1 MRSAILAVLSALL
14 LTAVPAAAKSTPS
27 APAEEQDALSK
38 IANPEIRA
46 GVAKLM
52 GRFRWGMTPGEVM
65 NMLIADVTASYNERI
80 AKERNA
86 FRQDQIHRE
95 QSFDM
100 ERLKEDF
107 IKFDGNKTGWDVSV
121 VDQEFAHNNDESMV
135 VIREKEGKD
144 QRRYLFFYKDKLW
157 KQIIAFA
164 NDRPPFKDKSFD
176 DFTAIFEQRFGS
188 GGMAFRK
195 KLTSDEQ
202 VFDHLEWS
210 LSDDFGMLALDAG
223 TLYNNYCLVLMQSNQ
238 VEGIEKSRKKR
249 SPAHYTSGGLVD
261 SLLHSTS
268 PSKKDDTVDIV
279 DELTGRHSSRT
290 DSPAAAPDMMPDDKK
305 KDK

>member
-1 MRSAILAVLSALL
+1 
-14 LTAVPAAAKSTPS
+14 
-27 APAEEQDALSK
+27 
-38 IANPEIRA
+38 
-46 GVAKLM
+46 
-52 GRFRWGMTPGEVM
+52 M
-65 NMLIADVTASYNERI
+65 NMLAADVTAGYNERI

-86 FRQDQIHRE
+86 FRQDQIRRE
-95 QSFDM
+95 QGFDL

-107 IKFDGNKTGWDVSV
+107 VKFDGTKSGWDVSA
-121 VDQEFAHNNDESMV
+121 VDQEFAHNNDESMIV
-135 VIREKEGKD
+135 VREKEGKD

-164 NDRPPFKDKSFD
+164 TDRPPFKGKSFD

-210 LSDDFGMLALDAG
+210 LSEDFGMWATDMS
-223 TLYNNYCLVLMQSNQ
+223 TLYSNYCLVLMQSSL
-238 VEGIEKSRKKR
+238 VDGIEKSRKKR
-249 SPAHYTSGGLVD
+249 APAHYASGGLVD

-268 PSKKDDTVDIV
+268 APKKDDTVDIV

-290 DSPAAAPDMMPDDKK
+290 DSTAAAPDMATDDKK
-305 KDK
+305 KAK

>member
-1 MRSAILAVLSALL
+1 MRSAILSVLSALL
-14 LTAVPAAAKSTPS
+14 LTAVPAAAKSTTS
-27 APAEEQDALSK
+27 TPADEQDALGK
-38 IANPEIRA
+38 IANPEVRA

-52 GRFRWGMTPGEVM
+52 GRFHWGISPDEVM
-65 NMLIADVTASYNERI
+65 SMLAADLTASYNERI

-86 FRQDQIHRE
+86 FRQDQIRRE
-95 QSFDM
+95 QTSEL

-107 IKFDGNKTGWDVSV
+107 IKFDGTKTGWDVSV
-121 VDQEFAHNNDESMV
+121 VDQEFAHNNDEAMIV
-135 VIREKEGKD
+135 VREKEGKD
-144 QRRYLFFYKDKLW
+144 QRRFLFFYHDKLW
-157 KQIIAFA
+157 KQVIAFA
-164 NDRPPFKDKSFD
+164 TDRPPFKDKSFD

-195 KLTSDEQ
+195 KLTSDDQ

-210 LSDDFGMLALDAG
+210 LSEDFGMWALDMG
-223 TLYNNYCLVLMQSNQ
+223 TLYNNYCLVLMQSSL

-249 SPAHYTSGGLVD
+249 APAHYTSGGLVD

-268 PSKKDDTVDIV
+268 SAKKDDTVDIV

-290 DSPAAAPDMMPDDKK
+290 DSPGAAPDMMPDDKK
-305 KDK
+305 KK